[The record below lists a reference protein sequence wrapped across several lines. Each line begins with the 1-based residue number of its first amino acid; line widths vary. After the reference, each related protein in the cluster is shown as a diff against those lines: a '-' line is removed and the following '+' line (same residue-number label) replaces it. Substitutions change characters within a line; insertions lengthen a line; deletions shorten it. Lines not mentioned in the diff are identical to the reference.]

1 MSKIEEQIWK
11 YYEEM
16 ASLKPTPEEI
26 DAFVEYCDSQYGVVT
41 FSTYDRRRGGQE
53 YFMSV
58 HDNHSGRKHYHI
70 DLGYVNFDYKHNNIT
85 HLMLD
90 KHNAPYFIEFLN
102 EHRLDLESDRVE
114 ESNHD

>member
-1 MSKIEEQIWK
+1 MSKVEEMIWE

-41 FSTYDRRRGGQE
+41 FSTYNWRRGGNE

-58 HDNHSGRKHYHI
+58 HDNHNGRKHYHI
-70 DLGYVNFDYKHNNIT
+70 DLGYVNFDFKHNNVT

-90 KHNAPYFIEFLN
+90 KHEAPSFIEFVK
-102 EHRLDLESDRVE
+102 ERRQKPSE
-114 ESNHD
+114 